1 MRNEGQGRRRPLGR
15 PAGGDQPPLG
25 GRPPLPGASPAGGP
39 TAGSPPGTGAG
50 AGPVD
55 DAAPVLS
62 PLTSSSGNVLV
73 PLVPLGVQVAAA
85 WAWRVVVIA
94 FALAL
99 IAVAMA
105 YGKIIWVPVVLALLL
120 TVLLTPFVELLQR
133 RLRLG
138 RGLAS
143 ATAVVALLAV
153 VAGLLTVAGRQIVR
167 GMGELW
173 SQAEAGLDEL
183 LVTLASSPLGLDR
196 AQIESYVQQA
206 REQLSANSDTLV
218 SGALSVTTTVGH
230 LLAGA
235 VVTLFCLLFFL
246 KDGAM
251 IWAWIVR
258 LLPGPARM
266 PAYEA
271 SRRGVLTLAAFTRTQ
286 ILVAL
291 IDAIGIGAG
300 ALILGLPLA
309 VPLAVLV
316 FLASFIPFVGAIA
329 TGAIAV
335 LVALVDQ
342 GAGSALIMLAIVLAV
357 QQLESHV
364 LQPLLLG
371 HAVSLHPV
379 AVLLSVAAGSLA
391 AGVVGAL
398 LAVPFVATLNTV
410 VLYLRGRDK
419 FPDLGLDPEG
429 LYRRLRRLE
438 GAPADG
444 TEHTPATAQ

>member
-1 MRNEGQGRRRPLGR
+1 MRNEGQGRRRPMGR
-15 PAGGDQPPLG
+15 STGPDQPPLG
-25 GRPPLPGASPAGGP
+25 GRPPLPGAGPA
-39 TAGSPPGTGAG
+39 AGTGAG
-50 AGPVD
+50 SAD
-55 DAAPVLS
+55 DAAPVPS

-73 PLVPLGVQVAAA
+73 PLGVQIAAA

-105 YGKIIWVPVVLALLL
+105 YGKVIWVPVVLALLL

-133 RLRLG
+133 RLRFG

-143 ATAVVALLAV
+143 GVAVLALLAV
-153 VAGLLTVAGRQIVR
+153 VSGLLTVAGRQIVR

-196 AQIESYVQQA
+196 AQIENYVQQA

-230 LLAGA
+230 VLAGA

-246 KDGAM
+246 KDGSM

-258 LLPGPARM
+258 LLPDPARM

-271 SRRGVLTLAAFTRTQ
+271 SRRGVVTLAAFTRTQ

-342 GAGSALIMLAIVLAV
+342 GTGSALIMLAIVLAV
-357 QQLESHV
+357 QQVESHV

-429 LYRRLRRLE
+429 LHRHLRRLE
-438 GAPADG
+438 GTPEDG
-444 TEHTPATAQ
+444 SAHTPAIAQ

>member
-15 PAGGDQPPLG
+15 STGGDQPPLG
-25 GRPPLPGASPAGGP
+25 GRPPLPGAGPA
-39 TAGSPPGTGAG
+39 AGTGAG
-50 AGPVD
+50 SAD
-55 DAAPVLS
+55 DAAPVPS

-73 PLVPLGVQVAAA
+73 PLGVQIAAA

-105 YGKIIWVPVVLALLL
+105 YGKVIWVPVVLALLL

-133 RLRLG
+133 RLRFG

-143 ATAVVALLAV
+143 GVAVLALLAV
-153 VAGLLTVAGRQIVR
+153 VSGLLTVAGRQIVR

-196 AQIESYVQQA
+196 AQIENYVQQA

-230 LLAGA
+230 VLAGA

-246 KDGAM
+246 KDGSM

-258 LLPGPARM
+258 LLPDPARM

-271 SRRGVLTLAAFTRTQ
+271 SRRGVVTLAAFTRTQ

-342 GAGSALIMLAIVLAV
+342 GTGSALIMLAIVLAV
-357 QQLESHV
+357 QQVESHV

-429 LYRRLRRLE
+429 LHRHLRRLE
-438 GAPADG
+438 GTPEDG
-444 TEHTPATAQ
+444 SAHTPAIAQ

>member
-1 MRNEGQGRRRPLGR
+1 MRNEGQGRRRPMGR
-15 PAGGDQPPLG
+15 STGPDQPPLG
-25 GRPPLPGASPAGGP
+25 GRPPLPGAGPA
-39 TAGSPPGTGAG
+39 AGTGAG
-50 AGPVD
+50 SAD
-55 DAAPVLS
+55 DAAPVPS

-73 PLVPLGVQVAAA
+73 PLGVQIAAA

-105 YGKIIWVPVVLALLL
+105 YGKVIWVPVVLALLL

-133 RLRLG
+133 RLRFG

-143 ATAVVALLAV
+143 GAAVLALLAV
-153 VAGLLTVAGRQIVR
+153 VSGLLTVAGRQIVR

-196 AQIESYVQQA
+196 AQIENYVQQA

-230 LLAGA
+230 VLAGA

-246 KDGAM
+246 KDGSM

-258 LLPGPARM
+258 LLPDPARM

-271 SRRGVLTLAAFTRTQ
+271 SRRGVVTLAAFTRTQ

-429 LYRRLRRLE
+429 LHRHLRRLE
-438 GAPADG
+438 GTPEDG
-444 TEHTPATAQ
+444 SAHTPAIAQ